1 MKRFS
6 IPAQILVVMLILS
19 ACGAKSPP
27 ATPTINPVD
36 LQSTM
41 MSAALRIVAETQA
54 AIPTATLQPT
64 ATITNTPAPT
74 STFPPLPS
82 PDLAFTP
89 LPGGNPNG
97 GNSSAGDPCIYQTL
111 PAPLVGD
118 RIRVR
123 IDNPTQSTLMVSVN
137 LQQSGPQTL
146 CGYRGYSLA
155 AHESLVINDLVEG
168 CYTLWVWNPDPQ
180 GYFMVTNGTSCLD
193 DSNTWTFDV
202 TPNGLNLR

>member
-6 IPAQILVVMLILS
+6 IPILILTAVLVLG
-19 ACGAKSPP
+19 ACGAGGPP
-27 ATPTINPVD
+27 ATPTINAVD

-64 ATITNTPAPT
+64 ATITNTPPPT

-82 PDLAFTP
+82 PDIAFTP
-89 LPGGNPNG
+89 LPGVNPSG
-97 GNSSAGDPCIYQTL
+97 ADPCIYQTL

-123 IDNPTQSTLMVSVN
+123 IDNPTSSTLMVSVN
-137 LQQSGPQTL
+137 LQQTGPQSL
-146 CGYRGYSLA
+146 CGYRGYTLA
-155 AHESLVINDLVEG
+155 AHESLVLNDLVVG
-168 CYTLWVWNPDPQ
+168 CYTLWAWNPDPQ
-180 GYFMVTNGTSCLD
+180 DYFMVTNGTSCLD
-193 DSNTWTFDV
+193 SSNTWTFDI
-202 TPNGLNLR
+202 TPSGLGLR

>member
-1 MKRFS
+1 MKHFF
-6 IPAQILVVMLILS
+6 IPVLILTAVLILS
-19 ACGAKSPP
+19 ACGAGGPP

-64 ATITNTPAPT
+64 ATTTNTPVPT
-74 STFPPLPS
+74 ATFPPMPS
-82 PDLAFTP
+82 PDIAFTP
-89 LPGGNPNG
+89 LPGGN
-97 GNSSAGDPCIYQTL
+97 SAAGDPCIYQTL

-118 RIRVR
+118 KIRVR
-123 IDNPTQSTLMVSVN
+123 IDNPTSSTLMVSVN
-137 LQQSGPQTL
+137 LQQTGPQSL

-155 AHESLVINDLVEG
+155 AHESLVLNDLVVG
-168 CYTLWVWNPDPQ
+168 CYTLWAWNPDPQ
-180 GYFMVTNGTSCLD
+180 DYFMVTNGTSCLD
-193 DSNTWTFDV
+193 TSNSWTFDV